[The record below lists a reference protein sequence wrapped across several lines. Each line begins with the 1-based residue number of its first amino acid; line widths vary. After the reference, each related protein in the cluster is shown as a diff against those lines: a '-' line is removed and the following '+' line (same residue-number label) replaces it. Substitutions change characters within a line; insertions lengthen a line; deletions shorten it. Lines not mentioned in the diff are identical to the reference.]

1 MRSLFNNTQPWKL
14 LLALYALLF
23 LFTGFCFAA
32 DVTLQWDS
40 NTESDLAGYKIYYNI
55 YSGEPYDGEDA
66 DQGPSP
72 ITVYINELDNS
83 SNPEFT
89 LTGLDEAETY
99 FFAVTAYDYEE
110 LESDLSNEIS
120 FEGSNAIVSSNDNSE
135 NISSNDN
142 SGDIMLKNAAEDSSG
157 CFIKAISFD

>member
-1 MRSLFNNTQPWKL
+1 MLRFFSSLSFWKHF
-14 LLALYALLF
+14 LF
-23 LFTGFCFAA
+23 LTTLFLIFQTSSYAA

-72 ITVYINELDNS
+72 ITVDINELGNS
-83 SNPEFT
+83 NNPEFT

-99 FFAVTAYDYEE
+99 FFAITAYDYEE
-110 LESDLSNEIS
+110 LESDLSNEVS
-120 FEGSNAIVSSNDNSE
+120 FKGPNAFVF
-135 NISSNDN
+135 SNDN
-142 SGDIMLKNAAEDSSG
+142 SGDILLKDSSGDSSG
-157 CFIKAISFD
+157 CFIKATSFD

>member
-1 MRSLFNNTQPWKL
+1 MLRFFSSLSFWKHF
-14 LLALYALLF
+14 LF
-23 LFTGFCFAA
+23 LTTLFLIFQTSSYAT

-72 ITVYINELDNS
+72 ITVDINELDNS
-83 SNPEFT
+83 NNPEFT

-99 FFAVTAYDYEE
+99 FFAITAYDYEE
-110 LESDLSNEIS
+110 LESDLSNEVS
-120 FEGSNAIVSSNDNSE
+120 FKGPNAFVF
-135 NISSNDN
+135 SNDN
-142 SGDIMLKNAAEDSSG
+142 SGDILLKDATEDSFG

>member
-1 MRSLFNNTQPWKL
+1 MRRSLFNSTQPWKL
-14 LLALYALLF
+14 LLALYALMF
-23 LFTGFCFAA
+23 FFTGFCFAA

-72 ITVYINELDNS
+72 ITVDINELDNS
-83 SNPEFT
+83 NNPEFT

-99 FFAVTAYDYEE
+99 FFAITAYDYED
-110 LESDLSNEIS
+110 LESDFSNEVS
-120 FEGSNAIVSSNDNSE
+120 FGGSKASVF
-135 NISSNDN
+135 SNDN
-142 SGDIMLKNAAEDSSG
+142 SGDILLKDATEDSFG